1 MTLTPDR
8 LRGRVQASS
17 GLLSSSLAWLG
28 PLSVGGLF
36 QYAGET
42 VTVAVVSGWVLILA
56 VGATAAPSL
65 RTIPQPPGPLC
76 AGDVPGDQ

>member
-1 MTLTPDR
+1 
-8 LRGRVQASS
+8 
-17 GLLSSSLAWLG
+17 
-28 PLSVGGLF
+28 
-36 QYAGET
+36 
-42 VTVAVVSGWVLILA
+42 VLILA